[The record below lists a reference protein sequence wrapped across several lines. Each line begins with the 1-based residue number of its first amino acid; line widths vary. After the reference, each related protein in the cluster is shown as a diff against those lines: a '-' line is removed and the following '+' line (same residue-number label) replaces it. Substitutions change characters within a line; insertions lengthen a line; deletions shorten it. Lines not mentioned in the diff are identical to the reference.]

1 MLPDVSRAVQLQ
13 DLDTQANRLRK
24 EIATLP
30 KHVAEIE
37 RKLESHQRKLD
48 NDHAA
53 VAANQKE
60 RKKLDGDI
68 QVFQQK
74 ISKLRDQM
82 LLAKTN
88 EQYRAFQN
96 EIEYGEAEIR
106 KLEDRIIELMT
117 LSEPLEKNVRAAEGA
132 LKAEKAEVEK
142 EKLEA
147 HRRTDEDKA
156 ALAILDEKRKKAVAE
171 MTPRI
176 YQRYEVL
183 RKNRGGIAVAEV
195 VDGRCTA
202 CRIILRLQYVQDLKA
217 DKDIFACESCGR
229 ILYHNPPVA
238 VEDLESEG
246 ASRTA

>member
-48 NDHAA
+48 SDRAA
-53 VAANQKE
+53 LAANQKE

-74 ISKLRDQM
+74 ISKLKDQT
-82 LLAKTN
+82 LQAKTN
-88 EQYRAFQN
+88 DQYRAFQH
-96 EIEYGEAEIR
+96 EIDYAENEIR
-106 KLEDRIIELMT
+106 KLEDRILELMGQ
-117 LSEPLEKNVRAAEGA
+117 SDPLEKNVRAAEEA
-132 LKAEKAEVEK
+132 LKAERLEVDK
-142 EKLEA
+142 EKQEA
-147 HRRTDEDKA
+147 HRRTNEDKA
-156 ALAILDEKRKKAVAE
+156 ALAAIEEKRKAAVDE
-171 MTPRI
+171 MTPRV

-183 RKNRGGIAVAEV
+183 RKNRAGIAVAEV

-202 CRIILRLQYVQDLKA
+202 CRIVLRLQFVQDLKA
-217 DKDIFACESCGR
+217 DRQIFACESCGR
-229 ILYHNPPVA
+229 ILYYIPPVHA
-238 VEDLESEG
+238 EELAGEG
-246 ASRTA
+246 APTTA